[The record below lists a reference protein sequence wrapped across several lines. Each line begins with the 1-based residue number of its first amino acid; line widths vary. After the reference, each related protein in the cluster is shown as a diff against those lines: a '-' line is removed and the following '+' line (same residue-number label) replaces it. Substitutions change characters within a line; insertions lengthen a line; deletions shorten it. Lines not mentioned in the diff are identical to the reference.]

1 MLALKFTKSNAR
13 YIFKAS
19 SEDNVSVCCSDS
31 VSGVAMVLLYLVSFE
46 QEERGSLRVEQD
58 GVPVGGTTTP
68 AAFP

>member
-1 MLALKFTKSNAR
+1 
-13 YIFKAS
+13 
-19 SEDNVSVCCSDS
+19 
-31 VSGVAMVLLYLVSFE
+31 MVLLYLVSFE